1 MKNVQSR
8 LFFIL
13 YIMWFYLYL
22 MTTSLFEQHG
32 YHMWGYTTNDTI
44 LSNNI
49 SDYYQSKYNETVFYA
64 AIYQMPDKYIAYPFD
79 RLIVPPKVKFL
90 RDEYGLE
97 WYDIQPRFIEMICSN
112 ASIPYRMVKR
122 NEKEKEKEK
131 EKEERNKW
139 YVEHDEL

>member
-32 YHMWGYTTNDTI
+32 YHM
-44 LSNNI
+44 
-49 SDYYQSKYNETVFYA
+49 
-64 AIYQMPDKYIAYPFD
+64 
-79 RLIVPPKVKFL
+79 
-90 RDEYGLE
+90 
-97 WYDIQPRFIEMICSN
+97 QPRFIEMICSN